1 MILLIALA
9 AITFLD
15 YYLSGF
21 ARRTFVFYNYDD
33 GSAVVEERLLKRSD
47 SRENDLIR
55 YVEEVLLGPMA
66 ANSLPLFSKE
76 TKLESLLYRD
86 EIVYLNLSEN
96 AAMAPPE
103 GGEIY
108 KNLKTLQ
115 DGIKRNFSYVGDLK
129 FFIAG
134 NAVDIPKEP

>member
-1 MILLIALA
+1 MILLTTLA

-33 GSAVVEERLLKRSD
+33 GHAVVEERMLKRSD
-47 SRENDLIR
+47 SRENDIIR
-55 YVEEVLLGPMA
+55 YVEEALLGPMT
-66 ANSLPLFSKE
+66 ANSLPLFPKG

-86 EIVYLNLSEN
+86 KIIYLNLSED

-103 GGEIY
+103 GGDVY
-108 KNLKTLQ
+108 KNLKTLE
-115 DGIKRNFSYVGDLK
+115 DGIKRNFSNVEDIK

-134 NAVDIPKEP
+134 NAVIIL